1 VKIHFTPFKKSN
13 TMKKVLGSIIFSF
26 FAIATLYAQQ
36 DAQYTN
42 YMYNTMNINPA
53 YAGSRGNLSVFGL
66 HRTQWVG
73 LDGAPTTNTFAIHSP
88 FRESNVGVGLSFMND
103 VIGPSDESTIS
114 ADFSYTINTSDT
126 YKLAFGL
133 RATAHLLNVDFSKLH
148 IYNQGDALAQY
159 NIDNR
164 FSPNFGAGAYWYSEN
179 TYLGISIPNMLET
192 QHFDKSQV
200 TYSATSVP
208 YERMHYH
215 IIGGKVLDINP
226 DIQFK
231 PAFLAKIV
239 QGAPLQLDLSANF
252 MFQEKFTIGAAYRWD
267 AAMSAL
273 AGFQVNDNWF
283 IGYGYDAEVTKLANY
298 NSGSHELF
306 LRYEFS
312 RKKQVVS
319 PRFF

>member
-1 VKIHFTPFKKSN
+1 
-13 TMKKVLGSIIFSF
+13 MKKVLGSIIFSF

-164 FSPNFGAGAYWYSEN
+164 FSPNFGAGAYWYSET

-200 TYSATSVP
+200 NYSATSVP

-252 MFQEKFTIGAAYRWD
+252 LFQEKFTLGAAYRWD

-312 RKKQVVS
+312 RKKQVAS

>member
-1 VKIHFTPFKKSN
+1 
-13 TMKKVLGSIIFSF
+13 MKKVLESIIFSF

-66 HRTQWVG
+66 HRTQCVG

-164 FSPNFGAGAYWYSEN
+164 FSPNFGAGAYWYSET

-200 TYSATSVP
+200 NYSATSVP

-239 QGAPLQLDLSANF
+239 EGAPLQLDLSANF
-252 MFQEKFTIGAAYRWD
+252 LFQEKFTLGAAYRWD

-312 RKKQVVS
+312 RKKQVAS

>member
-1 VKIHFTPFKKSN
+1 
-13 TMKKVLGSIIFSF
+13 MKKVLASIIFSF
-26 FAIATLYAQQ
+26 FAIAMLHAQQ

-53 YAGSRGNLSVFGL
+53 YAGSRGTMSVFGL

-73 LDGAPTTNTFAIHSP
+73 LEGAPTTNTFALHAP
-88 FRESNVGVGLSFMND
+88 FRDSNVGLGLSIMND

-114 ADFSYTINTSDT
+114 ADFSYTIETSYT
-126 YKLAFGL
+126 YKLAFGI
-133 RATAHLLNVDFSKLH
+133 RATAHLLNVDFTKLN
-148 IYNQGDALAQY
+148 IYDPNDVLAQY

-164 FSPNFGAGAYWYSEN
+164 FSPNFGVGAYWYSDN
-179 TYLGISIPNMLET
+179 TYFGLSIPNMLET
-192 QHFDKSQV
+192 KHFDKGQAQ
-200 TYSATSVP
+200 YNATSVAN
-208 YERMHYH
+208 ERMHYH
-215 IIGGKVLDINP
+215 FIAGKVFDINS

-239 QGAPLQLDLSANF
+239 EGAPLQLDFSANF
-252 MFQEKFTIGAAYRWD
+252 LFNEKITLGAAYRWD
-267 AAMSAL
+267 AALSGL

-283 IGYGYDAEVTKLANY
+283 IGYGYDSEVTKLANY

-312 RKKQVVS
+312 RKRQVTS

>member
-1 VKIHFTPFKKSN
+1 
-13 TMKKVLGSIIFSF
+13 MKKVLESIIFSF

-164 FSPNFGAGAYWYSEN
+164 FSPNFGAGAYWYSET

-200 TYSATSVP
+200 NYSATSVP

-239 QGAPLQLDLSANF
+239 EGAPLQLDLSANF
-252 MFQEKFTIGAAYRWD
+252 LFQEKFTLGAAYRWD

-312 RKKQVVS
+312 RKKQVAS